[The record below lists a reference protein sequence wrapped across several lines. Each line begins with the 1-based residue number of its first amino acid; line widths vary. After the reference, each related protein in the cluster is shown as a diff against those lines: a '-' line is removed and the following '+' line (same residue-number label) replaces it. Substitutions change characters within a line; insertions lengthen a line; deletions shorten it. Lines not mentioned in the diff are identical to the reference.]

1 LTNDVWNALSSGS
14 FNKVPVMIGTV
25 SEEALLFIY
34 KADPNKKINDAEYI
48 AALGYLFTS
57 DAAKVLVEYP
67 PTPIVGDKRP
77 ALGVLGTDYIFT
89 CPTRY
94 VMNRHHFSVLI

>member
-1 LTNDVWNALSSGS
+1 
-14 FNKVPVMIGTV
+14 MIGTV

-94 VMNRHHFSVLI
+94 VMNRHLCSILI